1 MEEDKC
7 SKEEIKDFLSQAE
20 KIQKENE
27 KLLNDTNSENL

>member
-1 MEEDKC
+1 MEKDQC
-7 SKEEIKDFLSQAE
+7 SKEEIKDFLSQTE